1 MVCNLIDFVPV
12 VFKLLM
18 FIVCEITAIS
28 KIKVFN
34 FSSTET
40 KLNKVKVKKLNKIKK
55 SETIQNLQRFLSQLL
70 FK

>member
-28 KIKVFN
+28 KIKFFN

-55 SETIQNLQRFLSQLL
+55 SETIQNLQRFLSQLF